1 MGFIIPALIGAV
13 GSVVGGL
20 FNKSSQSSAN
30 RQNLQIAQMNNE
42 FNERM
47 LERQIDY
54 NYDMFNRQAS
64 FSNKQLEKQNAFNEA
79 MADKANA
86 FTLSMWNKA
95 NEYNSPENQRARLES
110 AGLNPYMMMNGGN
123 AGTAQFASGTSASS
137 GSSGMPSVG
146 GINTP
151 TATPV
156 QVAPE
161 TLDLTPAANMLS
173 RMADQLLT
181 EQKQTADIANIDAMT
196 EAQKIENKYKVSQ
209 IVSELQNRMADTRNK
224 KLQSTYQNIINQF
237 TADNQ
242 IADLKR
248 KNQEVKNMK
257 MSYELSQ
264 VEVAMRQEQLKQLPE
279 QLRLSVATAY
289 ADISLKYAQ
298 GELTRT
304 QAKHEI
310 EKTLE
315 TMSKRMGIDLDN
327 DLKVQISDDLVKKA
341 QAEATRALNN
351 AGPDTPFKLLH
362 PFGSAVSSGFRYWQK
377 RYDILREEQ
386 KYDSLKLERFKR
398 NSGY

>member
-64 FSNKQLEKQNAFNEA
+64 FSNEQLEKQNAFNEA

-137 GSSGMPSVG
+137 GSSGMPSAG

-173 RMADQLLT
+173 RMTDQLLT

-209 IVSELQNRMADTRNK
+209 IVSELQNRLADTRNK

>member
-13 GSVVGGL
+13 GSVVGSIGGSL
-20 FNKSSQSSAN
+20 FNRSAQSSAN

-64 FSNKQLEKQNAFNEA
+64 FSNEQLEKQNAFNEA

-86 FTLSMWNKA
+86 FTLSMWNKT

-137 GSSGMPSVG
+137 GSSGMPSAG

-161 TLDLTPAANMLS
+161 TLDLTPAASMLS
-173 RMADQLLT
+173 RMTDQLLT
-181 EQKQTADIANIDAMT
+181 EQKQTADIANVDAMT

-209 IVSELQNRMADTRNK
+209 IVSELQNRIADTRNK

-279 QLRLSVATAY
+279 QLRLSVATGY
-289 ADISLKYAQ
+289 ADVALKYAQ

-310 EKTLE
+310 EKFLE

-327 DLKVQISDDLVKKA
+327 NVKGRISDDLVKKA
-341 QAEATRALNN
+341 QAEAERAWSNRGADN
-351 AGPDTPFKLLH
+351 PFQI
-362 PFGSAVSSGFRYWQK
+362 S
-377 RYDILREEQ
+377 D
-386 KYDSLKLERFKR
+386 RFSRGVVDFIRSKF
-398 NSGY
+398 

>member
-64 FSNKQLEKQNAFNEA
+64 FSNEQLEKQNAFNEA

-137 GSSGMPSVG
+137 GSSGMPSAG

-173 RMADQLLT
+173 RMTDQLLT

-209 IVSELQNRMADTRNK
+209 IVSELQNRLADTRNK

-310 EKTLE
+310 EKNLE

-327 DLKVQISDDLVKKA
+327 NVKGRISDDLVKKA
-341 QAEATRALNN
+341 QAEAERAWSNRGADN
-351 AGPDTPFKLLH
+351 PFQL
-362 PFGSAVSSGFRYWQK
+362 S
-377 RYDILREEQ
+377 D
-386 KYDSLKLERFKR
+386 RFSRGVVDFIRRKF
-398 NSGY
+398 